1 MITLNRIEDSITGSV
16 NMVTFG
22 VRYTKEKWEEM
33 QKLKAEADSVETIE
47 ELEAIIEQFSLLTK
61 QDYKETVETACPDLV
76 VNENTGHFYLKL
88 KNGVVSKRAIPAPFV
103 ERILTSV
110 EKGIDPAPVIKLCI
124 RFMRNPN
131 FSDKK
136 FLRLANYVN
145 YQSVDPIYRD
155 QLMKDEGVSFA
166 VATERATVYQTP
178 ITQEGLICTY
188 KVSSE
193 LLQKFALD
201 DKGNKITVDRYSKTI
216 DEDSGE
222 IATATPVEVEDR
234 VFYPAVQGLNGGDAF
249 VCEDN
254 AGNSKEG
261 HLIRVG
267 CRHYLKDWVQVN
279 TEDSVSCVKGL
290 HVGNLD
296 YIEHYTGH
304 GRVTH
309 QIFVDPMN
317 IGAITDDGTGALRV
331 LEYFVYQSLAGKNR
345 GIYHSSKYA
354 AKTDEQ
360 WETLKQE
367 AVKNAQ
373 EKQEKLDKKNEQLN
387 AL

>member
-47 ELEAIIEQFSLLTK
+47 ELEAILEQFALLTK

-110 EKGIDPAPVIKLCI
+110 EKGIDPSPVVKLCI

-131 FSDKK
+131 FTDKK

-145 YQSVDPIYRD
+145 YQSVDPLFRD
-155 QLMKDEGVSFA
+155 QLMADEGVSFA
-166 VATERATVYQTP
+166 VATQRATVYQTP
-178 ITQEGLICTY
+178 ITLEGLICTY

-193 LLQKFALD
+193 LLEKFALD
-201 DKGNKITVDRYSKTI
+201 EKGNKITVDRYAKTI

-222 IATATPVEVEDR
+222 IETAIPVAVEDR

-249 VCEDN
+249 FCEDN
-254 AGNSKEG
+254 AGNAKLG

-267 CRHYLKDWVQVN
+267 CRHYLVDWNQVN
-279 TEDSVSCVKGL
+279 TDDHNSCVKGL

-296 YIEHYTGH
+296 YIEHYTGP
-304 GRVTH
+304 GKVTH

-331 LEYFVYQSLAGKNR
+331 LEYFVYKSLAGKNR

-360 WETLKQE
+360 WEILKQE

-373 EKQEKLDKKNEQLN
+373 EKQEKLDQKNEQLA